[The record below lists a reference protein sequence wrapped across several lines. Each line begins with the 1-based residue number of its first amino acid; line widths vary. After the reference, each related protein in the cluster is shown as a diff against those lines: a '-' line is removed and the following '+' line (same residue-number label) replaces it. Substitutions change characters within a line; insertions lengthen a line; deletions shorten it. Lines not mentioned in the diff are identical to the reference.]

1 MKISIE
7 RLLLFV
13 IAVGVSVIAVELLP
27 TYRKD
32 RIYNL
37 CIEHEKLE
45 NHLRSSF
52 YFIRNHEKHRLS
64 ESEIEF
70 YKKRQERHTKK
81 INKVLWQ
88 LDKEFD
94 LVPMS
99 ISKSP
104 EPLFSYCKLIRNS
117 KVESEDISQF

>member
-52 YFIRNHEKHRLS
+52 YNIRNHDPNLHEKAYQLS
-64 ESEIEF
+64 LNSLIGGSETIF
-70 YKKRQERHTKK
+70 Y
-81 INKVLWQ
+81 NK
-88 LDKEFD
+88 E
-94 LVPMS
+94 
-99 ISKSP
+99 
-104 EPLFSYCKLIRNS
+104 NS
-117 KVESEDISQF
+117 